1 MSQDDNEAAAPVR
14 RSYLLRHWR
23 GELSLPVAYWI
34 NGWLGDIPIIL
45 LATGAGL
52 LIRVPALVKPALA
65 AGMAVWVLAFLV
77 SIWQLVGIW
86 RSAGRHVGR
95 GGRKI
100 WAVLGQVSVGLGA
113 VMLAA
118 QLVTSAIPQML
129 ELGRIWAGDAALAEH
144 QIRVLPGGRDLFY
157 SGAITYGVSEEV
169 RRALDAAPGVTVI
182 HLSSRGGRLVEAQHL
197 HDLIAERGLA
207 TYVGQFCVSA
217 CTSAFM
223 GGRERWLA
231 PGARLGFHQASTPG
245 GLSIA
250 TVLEVAAEKQALIRS
265 GVSQAFAARAFDAP
279 PSAMWYPSAPELLA
293 ARVVTGIA
301 PPGQFASER

>member
-1 MSQDDNEAAAPVR
+1 MSQNENEATVPVR
-14 RSYLLRHWR
+14 RSYFLRHWR

-34 NGWLGDIPIIL
+34 NGWLGDIPVIL

-52 LIRVPALVKPALA
+52 LIRVPALVKIALA
-65 AGMAVWVLAFLV
+65 AAMAVWVLAFLV

-95 GGRKI
+95 GGRKV
-100 WAVLGQVSVGLGA
+100 WAILAQVSVGLGTA
-113 VMLAA
+113 MLAA

-129 ELGRIWAGDAALAEH
+129 ELGRIWAGDAELAEH
-144 QIRVLPGGRDLFY
+144 EIRLLPGGRELSY
-157 SGAITYGVSEEV
+157 SGAITYGVTEEV
-169 RRALDAAPGVTVI
+169 RRALDAAPGVRVI
-182 HLSSRGGRLVEAQHL
+182 HLDSRGGRLVEAQHL
-197 HDLIAERGLA
+197 RDLIAARGLA
-207 TYVGQFCVSA
+207 TYVGQFCASA

-231 PGARLGFHQASTPG
+231 PGAKLGFHQASTPG
-245 GLSIA
+245 GLSIMTA
-250 TVLEVAAEKQALIRS
+250 LEVAEEKQALIRS

-279 PSAMWYPSAPELLA
+279 PTSMWYPSAQELLA

-301 PPGQFASER
+301 APGQFASER